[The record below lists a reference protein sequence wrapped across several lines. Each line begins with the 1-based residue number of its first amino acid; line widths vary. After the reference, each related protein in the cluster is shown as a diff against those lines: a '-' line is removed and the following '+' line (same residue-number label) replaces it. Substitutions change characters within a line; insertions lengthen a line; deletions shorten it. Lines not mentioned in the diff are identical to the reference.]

1 MIGAGAAAGIR
12 ARPQMRSAISRSCE
26 SLFGMAT
33 RLASVLV
40 IGVGTF
46 VLSGIAFVATLAVC
60 RGENV
65 GSSAAC
71 RPVDHHPDATF
82 WLAVVLPAIVTTV
95 VLAFRCPTGRWAWA
109 RFAPMAAWGIYL
121 VVVIVTSPHG

>member
-1 MIGAGAAAGIR
+1 
-12 ARPQMRSAISRSCE
+12 
-26 SLFGMAT
+26 MAT
-33 RLASVLV
+33 RLASVLA

-46 VLSGIAFVATLAVC
+46 VLSGIAYVASLAVC